1 MSDRV
6 YIMCLRTYIIS
17 SLRDDMSSIT
27 AKHEFSTHETEYV
40 SSSNHFS
47 KASLSSAGKRGLLS
61 SDHQYTSDDTHGPGY
76 SKSFLLSIC
85 LS

>member
-6 YIMCLRTYIIS
+6 YIMCMRTYIIS

-40 SSSNHFS
+40 SSANHF
-47 KASLSSAGKRGLLS
+47 
-61 SDHQYTSDDTHGPGY
+61 P
-76 SKSFLLSIC
+76 
-85 LS
+85 

>member
-6 YIMCLRTYIIS
+6 YIMCVRTYIIS

-40 SSSNHFS
+40 SSANHFPEAALPS
-47 KASLSSAGKRGLLS
+47 MKGEDLLS
-61 SDHQYTSDDTHGPGY
+61 KKD
-76 SKSFLLSIC
+76 
-85 LS
+85 